1 MFRGISRLV
10 LGGWSRWALVAAW
23 VLLAVVLAPVSAGLE
38 DETQNDTQ
46 SLLPKDAQSGEVA
59 RLLNARFES
68 GETAVALLV
77 YRARGDDP
85 LTAGQRRA
93 IAADARRAREIP
105 LVVDRDVRAPFG
117 PGAEYGLVSPDGRT
131 AFTVAPVTTTDRKA
145 VPDTIAELRE
155 LPGRR
160 GLDYCVT
167 GPSALEADYA
177 TSLESADIVLL
188 VVSALLILS
197 LLLSIYRS
205 PVMAL
210 IPLVVV
216 VVAYVIAIGLLT
228 LFAREGLRVDSTST
242 SLLLVLMFGAG
253 TDYCLLFVSR
263 YSQALRTN
271 VKPATRWRRRSR

>member
-77 YRARGDDP
+77 YRTRGDDP

-145 VPDTIAELRE
+145 VPDTIAELRASRAGAAWTTAS
-155 LPGRR
+155 PGPR
-160 GLDYCVT
+160 
-167 GPSALEADYA
+167 
-177 TSLESADIVLL
+177 
-188 VVSALLILS
+188 
-197 LLLSIYRS
+197 
-205 PVMAL
+205 
-210 IPLVVV
+210 
-216 VVAYVIAIGLLT
+216 
-228 LFAREGLRVDSTST
+228 
-242 SLLLVLMFGAG
+242 
-253 TDYCLLFVSR
+253 
-263 YSQALRTN
+263 
-271 VKPATRWRRRSR
+271 RWRPTTRRRWSRPTSCCSSSPRCWSSRSCSPSTARR